1 MIKHGLTFHGDIHLG
16 SFKSPRLA
24 ALRYDVEA
32 YLNDDRPRNFL

>member
-1 MIKHGLTFHGDIHLG
+1 MEKALMKTLLI
-16 SFKSPRLA
+16 SA